1 MYIYRPGMIGEAI
14 RTKIENTR
22 NSIRYGEENSQSF
35 SEILASMMTVD
46 TGTKVV
52 GTANLVREGKSPA
65 AYADG
70 STLLYAI
77 QNAADD
83 TTAAKVVASLGLTQS
98 DNSLKA
104 AADSLTSSIKLLSSL
119 NGTQDSSAVKQITDL
134 VDKYNALLTD
144 LRSGTTSSAFMYANI
159 LKTAAQTGADALA
172 KAGISVSE
180 DGRLTFDSEK
190 FESVGL
196 EGFLNSVSSAASAVS
211 SYASSIK
218 PSGTGVLD
226 FLTESSDEDS
236 GFISTS
242 DYYNSLM
249 NMYL

>member
-1 MYIYRPGMIGEAI
+1 MIGEAI

-22 NSIRYGEENSQSF
+22 NSIKYGEENTQSF
-35 SEILASMMTVD
+35 SEILASMMQTD

-52 GTANLVREGKSPA
+52 GTANRVTESTSPVA
-65 AYADG
+65 RADG

-83 TTAAKVVASLGLTQS
+83 TTAAKVVASLGLTPS

-104 AADSLTSSIKLLSSL
+104 AADSLSSSLKLLASL

-144 LRSGTTSSAFMYANI
+144 LRAGTTSSAFMYANI

-172 KAGISVSE
+172 KAGVTVSE

-196 EGFLNSVSSAASAVS
+196 EGFLNSVSSAASAIS

-218 PSGTGVLD
+218 PAGTGVLD
-226 FLTESSDEDS
+226 FLTESSDENSD
-236 GFISTS
+236 FVSTS

>member
-1 MYIYRPGMIGEAI
+1 MYIYQPGMIGEAI

-22 NSIRYGEENSQSF
+22 NSIKYGEENTQSF
-35 SEILASMMTVD
+35 TEILTSMMQAD
-46 TGTKVV
+46 KGTKVV
-52 GTANLVREGKSPA
+52 GTANMAAESTNPA
-65 AYADG
+65 ARADG
-70 STLLYAI
+70 STYLYAI

-83 TTAAKVVASLGLTQS
+83 TTAAKVIASLGLTTS

-104 AADSLTSSIKLLSSL
+104 SADSLTSSLKLLTSL
-119 NGTQDSSAVKQITDL
+119 NGTSDGSAAKQITDF
-134 VDKYNALLTD
+134 VDKYNSLLTD
-144 LRSGTTSSAFMYANI
+144 LGAGTTSSAFMYANI
-159 LKTAAQTGADALA
+159 LRTAAQTGADALA
-172 KAGISVSE
+172 KAGITVS
-180 DGRLTFDSEK
+180 DNGSLAFDSTK

-196 EGFLNSVSSAASAVS
+196 EGFLNSVSSAASAIS

-226 FLTESSDEDS
+226 FLTEDTDEDS
-236 GFISTS
+236 DFVSTS